1 MHAHNRMNNGRR
13 YADIG
18 IVATIPSS
26 ELFMVQEIS
35 EHRIEMASQFA
46 PQVEL
51 QRSA

>member
-1 MHAHNRMNNGRR
+1 MML
-13 YADIG
+13 
-18 IVATIPSS
+18 VTIPSS

-46 PQVEL
+46 PPVEL